1 MDAQVILIQLAIIIV
16 FAKFFGLVA
25 RKLKAPQVVGEIVAG
40 LLIGPSVLGW
50 IGESNFL
57 AGMAE
62 IGVILLMFSAG
73 LETNIKQLKKTGVKA
88 TIIACAGVFVPLV
101 MGTIMFMC
109 FYGFSKPGNED
120 FLKAVF
126 IGTILTATS
135 VSITVQALKELGKIS
150 DEVGTT
156 ILSAA
161 IIDDV
166 IGILVLTVVISFRDP
181 SNSIGMVLLKTA
193 LFFILSGIVG
203 YGIYRVLRILDK
215 KHPHTRRIPII
226 GMALAFSLSYIA
238 EETFGVAD
246 ITGAYVA
253 GIILSSLDDSEYID
267 RKMDINSY
275 MLFGPVFFASIGLQT
290 NIRTLDMSILAFSVA
305 FVLVGMISK
314 IIGCGLAG
322 RAAGFKG
329 RNTLKIGVGMMTRG
343 EVALIVSQK
352 GLAVG
357 LMDSKYFTSVILLII
372 CSSIL
377 TPVLLKVLYSKDKVS
392 SNEVS
397 SNEVSSKEVGS
408 KEVGSKEVG
417 SKEVGSNE
425 VSSK

>member
-1 MDAQVILIQLAIIIV
+1 MDTREILMQLAIIIV
-16 FAKFFGLVA
+16 FAKFFGLCA

-40 LLIGPSVLGW
+40 LLLGPSLLDWVR
-50 IGESNFL
+50 SSDFL

-73 LETNIKQLKKTGVKA
+73 LETNIKQLKKTGLKA

-101 MGTIMFMC
+101 FGTVLFMS
-109 FYGFSKPGNED
+109 FYGFSAPGTED

-156 ILSAA
+156 VLSAA

-166 IGILVLTVVISFRDP
+166 IGILVLTIVISFKDP
-181 SNSIGMVLLKTA
+181 SNSIGGVVLKTVV
-193 LFFILSGIVG
+193 FFVLSLVVG
-203 YGIYRVLRILDK
+203 FGIYKILKLVDK

-226 GMALAFSLSYIA
+226 GLALAFSLSYIA
-238 EETFGVAD
+238 EEIFGVAD

-275 MLFGPVFFASIGLQT
+275 MIFGPVFFASIGLQT
-290 NIRTLDMSILAFSVA
+290 NIRTLDMSILLFSAA
-305 FVLVGMISK
+305 FVLIGMLSK

-322 RAAGFKG
+322 RITGFKG
-329 RNTLKIGVGMMTRG
+329 KNALKIGVGMMTRG

-357 LMDSKYFTSVILLII
+357 LMDSKFFTSVILLII

-377 TPVLLKVLYSKDKVS
+377 TPVLLKILYSEKK
-392 SNEVS
+392 
-397 SNEVSSKEVGS
+397 KA
-408 KEVGSKEVG
+408 
-417 SKEVGSNE
+417 
-425 VSSK
+425 